1 MERRRLGKLEV
12 SALGLGCMSM
22 TPIYGEPDPTSAIET
37 IHRAPELGVDFLDT
51 SDAYANGANE
61 ELVGRALAGRRE
73 KYVLATKFGNLRRPD
88 GTPTVD
94 GRPDY
99 VRQACEA
106 SLRRLKTDVID
117 LYFIHRVDPTVP
129 IEDTVG
135 AMAGLVKQGKV
146 RYLGISEA
154 GPKTIRRAHAV
165 HPMSALQTE
174 YSLWTR
180 DVEGE
185 TARPLQ
191 GARHRLRRLQPARP
205 RLPHRHHRR
214 REQIPAKD
222 VRSHMP
228 RFLGDNL
235 KHNLGLVA
243 ELKKIAAK
251 ERCTPAQL
259 ALAWV
264 LSRDKSI
271 VPIAGTSHKHRLE
284 ENAAAV
290 EIAISAGTRKALD
303 EIFKPGIAQGTRYPE
318 AMMGR
323 LGL

>member
-12 SALGLGCMSM
+12 SAIGLGCMSM

-37 IHRAPELGVDFLDT
+37 IHRAPELGIDFLDT
-51 SDAYANGANE
+51 SDAYAGGTNE

-88 GTPTVD
+88 GTAAVD
-94 GRPDY
+94 GRPEY

-106 SLRRLKTDVID
+106 SLRRLKIDVID

-135 AMAGLVKQGKV
+135 AMAELVKQGKV

-154 GPKTIRRAHAV
+154 GPKTIRRAHAT

-180 DVEGE
+180 DVESE
-185 TARPLQ
+185 TLALCKELGIGFVAYSPLGRGFLTGTIA
-191 GARHRLRRLQPARP
+191 GA
-205 RLPHRHHRR
+205 
-214 REQIPAKD
+214 EQIPAKD

-243 ELKKIAAK
+243 ELNKVAAK

-284 ENAAAV
+284 ENAGAAGIKV
-290 EIAISAGTRKALD
+290 SAGARKALD
-303 EIFKPGIAQGTRYPE
+303 EIFKPGIALGTRYPE